1 LSGLFYAMTDD
12 DFRRL
17 ESKVDKLTDAIQR
30 LILI

>member
-1 LSGLFYAMTDD
+1 MTDD

-30 LILI
+30 LPSNVSF